1 MKAIALYSPTYQKK
15 YHVFYYTIFGNY
27 YSLIHPQLQNM
38 IVLKFHLELFYLIL
52 IQKIGSEQLDT
63 SDSLSAGKNT
73 PHPFQELKD
82 EFEPDQDKNLTS
94 PDKLTPPLQGKE
106 TDLLNQ
112 DFNDFTL
119 DKPGQSHDNPDPG
132 TDPDETALMNKLQ
145 QLSKDDLHDDLLELE
160 NESFPVEVTEGTS
173 DESDQENEGSNNES
187 EPNISEP
194 TTNSMGLRS
203 EKKVHFKH

>member
-1 MKAIALYSPTYQKK
+1 METMIKNYEGNSSLFAIIPKEISRVLSHDFRELLQSDSS
-15 YHVFYYTIFGNY
+15 TITEHD
-27 YSLIHPQLQNM
+27 SLEIPSG
-38 IVLKFHLELFYLIL
+38 IVLFDPDP
-52 IQKIGSEQLDT
+52 KIGSEQLDT

-160 NESFPVEVTEGTS
+160 NESFPVEVTEGKS
-173 DESDQENEGSNNES
+173 DESD
-187 EPNISEP
+187 
-194 TTNSMGLRS
+194 
-203 EKKVHFKH
+203 